1 MENVHSTRTKE
12 ATELM
17 RRTLVNGVEDG
28 SITQIAILIDD
39 QCFYVPLA
47 NSLAY
52 AATLLY
58 TIHLDTAVTPPTKG
72 ATDND

>member
-1 MENVHSTRTKE
+1 MENVHTTRTRE

-17 RRTLVNGVEDG
+17 RQTLVNGVESG
-28 SITQIAILIDD
+28 EITQIAILIDD
-39 QCFYVPLA
+39 QCFYVPLT

-58 TIHLDTAVTPPTKG
+58 AIHLDTAATRPTTHDKE
-72 ATDND
+72 D